1 MAPTIGYSNIRVNSI
16 DSSTDKDEF
25 GKWLHTPNFRTVK
38 IATAQ
43 AVEGRV
49 AQKTSFATLLKQ
61 ADQDNTRP
69 DKVELRPRTNL
80 LGNIDIIA

>member
-25 GKWLHTPNFRTVK
+25 GKWLHTPNFRTIK

-43 AVEGRV
+43 AVDGRI
-49 AQKTSFATLLKQ
+49 QQRPSFATLLKQ
-61 ADQDNTRP
+61 ADQDNVRT
-69 DKVELRPRTNL
+69 DKVELRPRANNI
-80 LGNIDIIA
+80 GNIDIIA